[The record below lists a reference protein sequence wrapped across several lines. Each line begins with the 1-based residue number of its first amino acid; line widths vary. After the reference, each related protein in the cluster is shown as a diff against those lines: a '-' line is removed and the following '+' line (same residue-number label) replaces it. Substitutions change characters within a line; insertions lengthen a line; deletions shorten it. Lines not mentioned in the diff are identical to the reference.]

1 MTVDLTTTYLGLTL
15 RNPIVASASP
25 LTGTLNSLQQLQD
38 AGAAAV
44 VLPSLFEE
52 QIEHD
57 AMAIHEAIEFGSGAH
72 AESASGYFPE
82 LDTYNNGPDD
92 YLDLLGSAKRELSIP
107 VIASLNGST
116 LGGWTSYARL
126 MQEAGADAIELNVYR
141 VAADAD
147 VTGSDVEDT
156 YLRLVGAVRGAVSI
170 PVAVKVGPFFSS
182 MANMAHR
189 LVDAGADG
197 LVLFNRFYQ
206 SDFDLDEL
214 TVVPHLVLSTSAEMR
229 LVLRWMAIL
238 HGRISA
244 SLAATTGVHTGDD
257 VVKLILAGADVTML
271 ASVLLESGP
280 GVITGLVEDVRRW
293 FDERDYVSVA
303 QGRGSMSQVSSPDPT
318 AFERAQY
325 MKTLTSYSSALRR

>member
-25 LTGTLNSLQQLQD
+25 LTGTLNSLHQLQD

-126 MQEAGADAIELNVYR
+126 MQDAGADAIELNVYR

-147 VTGSDVEDT
+147 VTGSDVEET
-156 YLRLVGAVRGAVSI
+156 YLRLVAAVRAAVSI

-182 MANMAHR
+182 MANMARR

-238 HGRISA
+238 HGRIRA

-271 ASVLLESGP
+271 ASVLLEGGP
-280 GVITGLVEDVRRW
+280 GVISGLVEDVRRW
-293 FDERDYVSVA
+293 FDERDYISVA
-303 QGRGSMSQVSSPDPT
+303 QGRGSMSQVSSPDPA